1 MRSKAAAA
9 AKGSNKWFKSSC
21 SGSDLEQQQHQHQQ
35 CSKAESRLR
44 RVLADSSKQEKLARA
59 AAAVAAAAARA
70 GDAEA
75 TAATVRATEAAGLRR
90 QAIRPHCL
98 SAAAYAFILAEGC
111 PSAAAAPGSSNNT
124 TSSSTTSTSSSSA
137 AFSRSVSSG
146 GGPSKALRERGP
158 PGIAIPGIHSSSK
171 RAAAAAV
178 LGRLAPG
185 CLLLLLLLAVACCCC
200 CCCSNS
206 SAAAAEAA
214 AAAATT
220 TRSERARTGER
231 WLEAFYEKQI
241 SGVSAPQF
249 VSFVPQVSPLPQKSF
264 LFAAAAAL
272 IMSSSSSC
280 LRSQGAEAAA
290 QQKRGALLGF
300 DSLLLGCFRCLFCC
314 CCPSGTAAAK
324 AAAATTTC
332 LQLLS
337 SLHPQGP
344 QQRSL
349 SNAWRCQVPHS
360 LVKAAANAAAAA
372 AAIVAAK
379 AAGVSCL
386 LIDFCLLPLGLKPSA
401 AQPAQQQQQQQQQG
415 PFGTSIPEFSV
426 TSAVRTPLV
435 AEAVLSSS
443 SSSNNSSSSSSS
455 TAASYCSSSS
465 SSSSS
470 MTADMDCCM
479 LRQQQLCTSDAA
491 AAGGGALEVPASP
504 SVLLSPPP
512 SPPSPRVELRCSL
525 KQIHGH
531 TLQQQQQQQ
540 QHQQQQFARQQ
551 QQQLWQHEQLV
562 VDALLES
569 EYQNGCSRL
578 LLSSQQLQQQL
589 QQQHLQQQLQ
599 QQQQHMQAQRGE
611 DLLRLRQMQ
620 LLQQPQ
626 QLLHQQQQVLLQQA
640 AAGKT
645 CGVSAEVLAQLL
657 GSSSAAAGQS
667 TWGTRCSTPGSPLRA
682 AAAAGVLEKEAAMA
696 AAAAVAAA
704 TEKETHL
711 KGCLQR
717 VQQAA
722 AAAAPAA
729 AAPTTPRLAKGTH
742 LRVQDCSKSQQ
753 RSAAAAAAATAAA
766 AAAAAAAGA
775 GCSSYASEPQGG
787 EEAMD
792 VCEQAKQPQQDQE
805 GAASS
810 ASSTVAPRKQDPR
823 AAELVSP
830 DRQQTAAADSNSRQQ
845 QRAIHCSWGVC
856 VCSGGVASRL
866 AQDDELAVS
875 LYRGPPH
882 LPPCQYRRLYDPE
895 GPLQL
900 PYPPLNGGRF
910 SRAELRLWPRES
922 DRVISQ
928 NSSRRKVH
936 RACWLSPL
944 DPSCSFP
951 VAVKFVDD
959 GNLRDGRSIKREIE
973 CHLYIYQRLGHLQR
987 MRACDRQG
995 DAWPCAELYA
1005 YYLDR
1010 KDPGQSVLI
1019 TRKLSGPDFFD
1030 VIRTEHSSAF
1040 NPRTAAVYE
1049 QHKLHWCCLAMERI
1063 AQYARLGIRHNDIK
1077 PDNIVLDFFAAP
1089 NSSERLLDV
1098 KLIDLGTASLHS
1110 AKDFTGGTSW
1120 YESPEQKMLEFYT
1133 KKQRD
1138 LEVARQVVIGLP
1150 SDAWG
1155 AGLSITEVLMG
1166 RRVVDVL
1173 RAPGGPGP
1181 LEFRGS
1187 DGWAV
1192 HPEVWVACARRA
1204 LGLDREQQRFP
1215 ICTEAARLV
1224 FEMLVKP
1231 EPSDRAT
1238 VEEVIPHLKRFAEAG
1253 FLKAVRRYNASGGA
1267 AGVAA
1272 AAAAA
1277 ASTSSSSS
1285 SSAAACAMA
1294 GAAIS
1299 KSAVSAG
1306 VMGGA
1311 GGCPAAAEDAASPFK
1326 QGSQFSEASSSTRCA
1341 YTNSHRSNGSS
1352 LAAQTLRTGEGP
1364 NSRPLQLGVY
1374 EAA

>member
-1 MRSKAAAA
+1 
-9 AKGSNKWFKSSC
+9 
-21 SGSDLEQQQHQHQQ
+21 
-35 CSKAESRLR
+35 
-44 RVLADSSKQEKLARA
+44 
-59 AAAVAAAAARA
+59 
-70 GDAEA
+70 
-75 TAATVRATEAAGLRR
+75 
-90 QAIRPHCL
+90 
-98 SAAAYAFILAEGC
+98 
-111 PSAAAAPGSSNNT
+111 
-124 TSSSTTSTSSSSA
+124 
-137 AFSRSVSSG
+137 
-146 GGPSKALRERGP
+146 
-158 PGIAIPGIHSSSK
+158 
-171 RAAAAAV
+171 
-178 LGRLAPG
+178 
-185 CLLLLLLLAVACCCC
+185 
-200 CCCSNS
+200 
-206 SAAAAEAA
+206 
-214 AAAATT
+214 
-220 TRSERARTGER
+220 
-231 WLEAFYEKQI
+231 
-241 SGVSAPQF
+241 
-249 VSFVPQVSPLPQKSF
+249 
-264 LFAAAAAL
+264 
-272 IMSSSSSC
+272 
-280 LRSQGAEAAA
+280 
-290 QQKRGALLGF
+290 
-300 DSLLLGCFRCLFCC
+300 
-314 CCPSGTAAAK
+314 
-324 AAAATTTC
+324 
-332 LQLLS
+332 
-337 SLHPQGP
+337 
-344 QQRSL
+344 
-349 SNAWRCQVPHS
+349 
-360 LVKAAANAAAAA
+360 
-372 AAIVAAK
+372 
-379 AAGVSCL
+379 
-386 LIDFCLLPLGLKPSA
+386 
-401 AQPAQQQQQQQQQG
+401 
-415 PFGTSIPEFSV
+415 
-426 TSAVRTPLV
+426 
-435 AEAVLSSS
+435 
-443 SSSNNSSSSSSS
+443 
-455 TAASYCSSSS
+455 
-465 SSSSS
+465 

-491 AAGGGALEVPASP
+491 AGGAGALDVPASP

-525 KQIHGH
+525 KQVHGH

-540 QHQQQQFARQQ
+540 QLARQQQ

-578 LLSSQQLQQQL
+578 LVSPQQLQQLQQQ
-589 QQQHLQQQLQ
+589 QVQHQQQLHL

-626 QLLHQQQQVLLQQA
+626 QLLQHQQQMLLQQA
-640 AAGKT
+640 AAGKA

-657 GSSSAAAGQS
+657 GSSNAAAGQS
-667 TWGTRCSTPGSPLRA
+667 AWGTRCSMPGSPLRA
-682 AAAAGVLEKEAAMA
+682 AAAAALEKEAVMA

-711 KGCLQR
+711 KRCLQR
-717 VQQAA
+717 FQQA

-729 AAPTTPRLAKGTH
+729 AAPTTPKLPKGTQ
-742 LRVQDCSKSQQ
+742 LRVQDGSKAQQ
-753 RSAAAAAAATAAA
+753 RSAAA
-766 AAAAAAAGA
+766 GV
-775 GCSSYASEPQGG
+775 GCSSYASQLQGG

-792 VCEQAKQPQQDQE
+792 VCEQVKQPQQDQE

-810 ASSTVAPRKQDPR
+810 ASPTAALRKQDPQ
-823 AAELVSP
+823 AAELLSSE
-830 DRQQTAAADSNSRQQ
+830 RQQ
-845 QRAIHCSWGVC
+845 
-856 VCSGGVASRL
+856 SGGAVREAHEE
-866 AQDDELAVS
+866 ELSVS
-875 LYRGPPH
+875 LYRGPPQ

-910 SRAELRLWPRES
+910 SRAELRLWPREA

-973 CHLYIYQRLGHLQR
+973 CHLYIYQRLGQLQR
-987 MRACDRQG
+987 MRACERQG

-1277 ASTSSSSS
+1277 SSS
-1285 SSAAACAMA
+1285 SSAACAMG
-1294 GAAIS
+1294 GATS
-1299 KSAVSAG
+1299 NKGAVSAG
-1306 VMGGA
+1306 GMGGT
-1311 GGCPAAAEDAASPFK
+1311 GCAAAAGEASSPFK
-1326 QGSQFSEASSSTRCA
+1326 QGAQFLDAAGTRCA
-1341 YTNSHRSNGSS
+1341 YSNSHRSNNSS
-1352 LAAQTLRTGEGP
+1352 LAAQTAGLAALGTGEGP
-1364 NSRPLQLGVY
+1364 NRPLQLGVY
-1374 EAA
+1374 EGA

>member
-1 MRSKAAAA
+1 M
-9 AKGSNKWFKSSC
+9 
-21 SGSDLEQQQHQHQQ
+21 
-35 CSKAESRLR
+35 
-44 RVLADSSKQEKLARA
+44 
-59 AAAVAAAAARA
+59 
-70 GDAEA
+70 
-75 TAATVRATEAAGLRR
+75 
-90 QAIRPHCL
+90 
-98 SAAAYAFILAEGC
+98 
-111 PSAAAAPGSSNNT
+111 
-124 TSSSTTSTSSSSA
+124 
-137 AFSRSVSSG
+137 
-146 GGPSKALRERGP
+146 
-158 PGIAIPGIHSSSK
+158 
-171 RAAAAAV
+171 
-178 LGRLAPG
+178 
-185 CLLLLLLLAVACCCC
+185 
-200 CCCSNS
+200 
-206 SAAAAEAA
+206 
-214 AAAATT
+214 
-220 TRSERARTGER
+220 
-231 WLEAFYEKQI
+231 
-241 SGVSAPQF
+241 
-249 VSFVPQVSPLPQKSF
+249 
-264 LFAAAAAL
+264 
-272 IMSSSSSC
+272 
-280 LRSQGAEAAA
+280 
-290 QQKRGALLGF
+290 
-300 DSLLLGCFRCLFCC
+300 
-314 CCPSGTAAAK
+314 
-324 AAAATTTC
+324 
-332 LQLLS
+332 
-337 SLHPQGP
+337 
-344 QQRSL
+344 
-349 SNAWRCQVPHS
+349 
-360 LVKAAANAAAAA
+360 
-372 AAIVAAK
+372 
-379 AAGVSCL
+379 
-386 LIDFCLLPLGLKPSA
+386 
-401 AQPAQQQQQQQQQG
+401 
-415 PFGTSIPEFSV
+415 
-426 TSAVRTPLV
+426 TP
-435 AEAVLSSS
+435 
-443 SSSNNSSSSSSS
+443 
-455 TAASYCSSSS
+455 
-465 SSSSS
+465 
-470 MTADMDCCM
+470 DMDCCM

-491 AAGGGALEVPASP
+491 AGGGGALDVPASP

-525 KQIHGH
+525 KQAHGH

-540 QHQQQQFARQQ
+540 QQFARQQQ

-578 LLSSQQLQQQL
+578 LVSSQQLQQQL
-589 QQQHLQQQLQ
+589 QQQQLQ
-599 QQQQHMQAQRGE
+599 QHQLHLQQQHMQAQRGE

-626 QLLHQQQQVLLQQA
+626 QLLQHQQQLLLQQA
-640 AAGKT
+640 AAGKA

-657 GSSSAAAGQS
+657 GSSNAAAGQS
-667 TWGTRCSTPGSPLRA
+667 VWGTRCSMPGSPLRA
-682 AAAAGVLEKEAAMA
+682 AAAAALDKEAVMA

-711 KGCLQR
+711 KRCLQR
-717 VQQAA
+717 FQQAA

-729 AAPTTPRLAKGTH
+729 AAPTTPKLPKGTH
-742 LRVQDCSKSQQ
+742 LRVQDCSKAQQ
-753 RSAAAAAAATAAA
+753 RSAAAAAE
-766 AAAAAAAGA
+766 AGV
-775 GCSSYASEPQGG
+775 GCSSYASQQQGV

-792 VCEQAKQPQQDQE
+792 VCEQVKKPQQDQE

-810 ASSTVAPRKQDPR
+810 GGA
-823 AAELVSP
+823 L
-830 DRQQTAAADSNSRQQ
+830 RQV
-845 QRAIHCSWGVC
+845 HE
-856 VCSGGVASRL
+856 
-866 AQDDELAVS
+866 DELSLS
-875 LYRGPPH
+875 LYRGPPQ

-910 SRAELRLWPRES
+910 SRAELRLWPREA
-922 DRVISQ
+922 DKVISQ

-951 VAVKFVDD
+951 VAMKFVDD

-973 CHLYIYQRLGHLQR
+973 CHLYIYQRLGQLQR
-987 MRACDRQG
+987 MRACERQG

-1187 DGWAV
+1187 EGWAV

-1231 EPSDRAT
+1231 EPGDRAT

-1277 ASTSSSSS
+1277 ASSS
-1285 SSAAACAMA
+1285 SSAACAMG
-1294 GAAIS
+1294 GATNN
-1299 KSAVSAG
+1299 KGAVSAG
-1306 VMGGA
+1306 GVGGTGCA
-1311 GGCPAAAEDAASPFK
+1311 GAAGESSSPLK
-1326 QGSQFSEASSSTRCA
+1326 QGPQFLEASSTRCA

-1352 LAAQTLRTGEGP
+1352 LAAQTGGLAALGTGEG
-1364 NSRPLQLGVY
+1364 SRPLQLGVY
-1374 EAA
+1374 EGV